1 MVLSTALFDKP
12 AWKNVIVNGLVLA
25 EDGKKMSKRLK
36 NYPDPQEII
45 NKYGA
50 DSVRLYLINS
60 PVVRAEPLRFKES
73 GVHGVLKDV
82 FLPWYNAYRFLIQN
96 IKYWETKTGQ
106 VFYPSQEKALRS
118 TNVMDRWLLATTQE
132 LICFVRQEMEA
143 YRLYTVVPRLVDFIN
158 ALTNCYVRL
167 NRRRCKCAGG
177 NTDEAYVSLSVL
189 YECLMT
195 LCRLMAP
202 FTPFFTEY
210 LYQNLRRIH
219 PVGVIGNP

>member
-1 MVLSTALFDKP
+1 
-12 AWKNVIVNGLVLA
+12 
-25 EDGKKMSKRLK
+25 MSKRLK
-36 NYPDPQEII
+36 NYPDPQEVV
-45 NKYGA
+45 NRYGA
-50 DSVRLYLINS
+50 DAVRLYLINS

-82 FLPWYNAYRFLIQN
+82 FIPWYNAYRFLVQN
-96 IKYWETKTGQ
+96 IKVWEEKTGEA
-106 VFYPSQEKALRS
+106 FKPSKDQAIHS

-167 NRRRCKCAGG
+167 NRRRCKCANG
-177 NTDEAYVSLSVL
+177 NTQESYVSLCVL

-195 LCRLMAP
+195 LCRIMAP

-219 PVGVIGNP
+219 PVAFGPRSHE